1 MTTPLINLINPYQLL
16 STVKFMEQL
25 LQLFILLPFLGLL
38 ITLVLPHKNERAISG
53 VVIATVVVHLLGLVG
68 FVANWLLNGRPT
80 LDIKHFTIF
89 EQDDIAIFIDFYFDK
104 TTAVFGLVGS
114 AIAVIVAFFSRTYMH
129 REAGFKRYFVTFL
142 FFFSGYNIVV
152 FAGNFETFFAGW
164 ELVGI
169 TSFLLIAF
177 YRDRYLPVRNA
188 MKVVSIYRL
197 GDVALIL
204 AMWMSHHL
212 WHENITFFQLN
223 DTAAVLDH
231 LTEHQWYGVFI
242 AGMLVLAATIKSA
255 QFPFS
260 SWLPRA
266 MEGPTTSSAI
276 FYGSLSVHL
285 GVFLLLRTYPY
296 WETIGFVK
304 ALICFIGL
312 FTCVVATLIARV
324 QPTVKTQIAYAS
336 VAQIGLMFIEVALGW
351 HVLALVHFAGNAFLR
366 TYQLL
371 ISPSVLSYRIHDM
384 LFSFRPGPAEEQGTL
399 FAKLK
404 NTVYML
410 SVKEWNLDFALL
422 HFLWKPFKWV
432 GSLFGFLNKTTT
444 VLLLTAFFLFGLFGF
459 YFQQSIPAG
468 LFDVLP
474 YFYSTL
480 SLALI
485 LKSFTT
491 KGDALRAWGLIVLSQ
506 LFIAVSIALFND
518 NFGHNHILTYLSGS
532 AASAAVG
539 YVCLRKIRAIDNDI
553 FLNQFH
559 GYSYEQPLVAG
570 VFLLACLG
578 LIGLPFTPTFIGID
592 LLFNHLHKKEV
603 IMVVIT
609 SLSFLFI
616 EIAILRIYAR
626 VFLGQHKKPFHP
638 IAFKSS

>member
-1 MTTPLINLINPYQLL
+1 
-16 STVKFMEQL
+16 MEQL
-25 LQLFILLPFLGLL
+25 LQFFILLPLLGLFVVL
-38 ITLVLPHKNERAISG
+38 LLPHKNERAISG
-53 VVIATVVVHLLGLVG
+53 VVLATVCAHLLGMAV
-68 FVANWLLNGRPT
+68 FIVNWLLNQCPT
-80 LDIKHFTIF
+80 LDIKHFTIYD
-89 EQDDIAIFIDFYFDK
+89 QGDIAIFIDFFFDK
-104 TTAVFGLVGS
+104 TTAVFGIVGS
-114 AIAVIVAFFSRTYMH
+114 TIAVIVAFFSKTYMH
-129 REAGFKRYFVTFL
+129 REAGYKRYFIALL

-152 FAGNFETFFAGW
+152 FAGNFETLFAGW

-188 MKVVSIYRL
+188 MKVVTIYRL

-212 WHENITFFQLN
+212 WHENITFLQLN
-223 DTAAVLDH
+223 DATAVLDH
-231 LTEHQWYGVFI
+231 LTEHQWFGVFI
-242 AGMLVLAATIKSA
+242 AGMVVLAAAAKSA
-255 QFPFS
+255 QLPFS

-296 WETIGFVK
+296 WESIGFIK

-312 FTCVVATLIARV
+312 FTCVVATLIAHV

-336 VAQIGLMFIEVALGW
+336 IAQLGLMFIEVALGW
-351 HVLALVHFAGNAFLR
+351 HWLALVHFAGNAFLR

-371 ISPSVLSYRIHDM
+371 VSPSVLSYRIHNM
-384 LFSFRPGPAEEQGTL
+384 LFSFQPGPTSAQGSFL
-399 FAKLK
+399 AKLK
-404 NTVYML
+404 NTMYML
-410 SVKEWNLDFALL
+410 SVKEWNLDFMLN
-422 HFLWKPFKWV
+422 HFLWRPFKWL
-432 GSLFGFLNKTTT
+432 GSHFAFLNKPMT
-444 VLLLTAFFLFGLFGF
+444 VALLTVFFLFGLFGF
-459 YFQQSIPAG
+459 YFQESVPPG
-468 LFDVLP
+468 LYDAMP
-474 YFYSTL
+474 YFFSAL

-485 LKSFTT
+485 LKAFAT

-553 FLNQFH
+553 FLDRFH

-592 LLFNHLHKKEV
+592 LLFNHMHKREV
-603 IMVVIT
+603 EMVVVT
-609 SLSFLFI
+609 TLSFLFV